1 MRPSLVAAAFSLFA
15 LPAAASEVPRFDFER
30 TCRET
35 PPVAMDRKA
44 TYEQCMADERQAR
57 QQLGPAWAKA
67 SLKARAQCASLTGLG
82 GVPSYVELIT
92 CLEMEN
98 PANRAS
104 PDPGAASFRNPHPQ
118 PTGKSIG
125 Q

>member
-1 MRPSLVAAAFSLFA
+1 MKLSVFAAAFCLFT
-15 LPAAASEVPRFDFER
+15 LPAVASGIPQFNFER

-35 PPVAMDRKA
+35 PPVAMDQKA
-44 TYEQCMADERQAR
+44 TYQQCMADERQAR

-67 SLKARAQCASLTGLG
+67 SQKARTQCASLTGLG

-98 PANRAS
+98 PANRTSA
-104 PDPGAASFRNPHPQ
+104 DPGGANFRNPHPQ